1 MFLADL
7 PFVGGWHARARSC
20 NRQDRCSGRS
30 TPHDSS
36 AFFIKTGLKVNL
48 NQLIDLRCFIIKTEL
63 KVNLNKLIDLVLIK
77 TTVAALEIES
87 LLGTPLSQRGAVM
100 RATMS
105 FLFAQSKKLV
115 VAVIP

>member
-1 MFLADL
+1 MPVLVLVIDKIVVAVDPRHTILRLFI
-7 PFVGGWHARARSC
+7 
-20 NRQDRCSGRS
+20 
-30 TPHDSS
+30 
-36 AFFIKTGLKVNL
+36 IKTGLKVNL

-115 VAVIP
+115 VAVIL